1 MNDNCRILY
10 GKLYKRQS
18 VVMLMGIFL
27 FVYICAILMLMTID
41 YAEAKVSEALRLSGG
56 NLAKARRLIHTWLYE
71 DPKLLLE
78 LTRPHWN
85 GIVAYAV
92 DRAATRAKN
101 GITPK
106 KAVKKPEKAD
116 SFGKDVLRSFVAEHA
131 AQFGRESA
139 AAPIGKRTA
148 SQNHVDAI
156 HLIVAKSK
164 TRRRDE

>member
-1 MNDNCRILY
+1 M
-10 GKLYKRQS
+10 S
-18 VVMLMGIFL
+18 
-27 FVYICAILMLMTID
+27 MTID

-56 NLAKARRLIHTWLYE
+56 NMAKARRLIQTWLYE
-71 DPKLLLE
+71 DPQLLLE

-92 DRAATRAKN
+92 DRADTRAKK
-101 GITPK
+101 GDAPK
-106 KAVKKPEKAD
+106 KAVKKPPQTE

-148 SQNHVDAI
+148 SQTHVDAI
-156 HLIVAKSK
+156 HLIAAKSK
-164 TRRRDE
+164 TKRRDD

>member
-1 MNDNCRILY
+1 
-10 GKLYKRQS
+10 
-18 VVMLMGIFL
+18 
-27 FVYICAILMLMTID
+27 MTIE
-41 YAEAKVSEALRLSGG
+41 YAEAKVSEALRLAGG
-56 NLAKARRLIHTWLYE
+56 NMAKARRLIHNWMYE

-92 DRAATRAKN
+92 DRAAARAKDAPAA
-101 GITPK
+101 PK
-106 KAVKKPEKAD
+106 KVAKKPEKAD

-156 HLIVAKSK
+156 HLIAAKSK
-164 TRRRDE
+164 TKRRDD